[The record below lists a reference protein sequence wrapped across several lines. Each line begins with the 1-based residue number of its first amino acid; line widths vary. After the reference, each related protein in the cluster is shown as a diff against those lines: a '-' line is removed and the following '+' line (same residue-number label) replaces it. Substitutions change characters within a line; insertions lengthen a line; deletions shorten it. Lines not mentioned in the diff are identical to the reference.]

1 MPDLIAASTWVVL
14 TCVVLSVSMF
24 SPLPFASKRLSWL
37 VCSILQYVA
46 LQDGPYHA
54 TLSTTSSMALRARAL
69 NGFAS
74 MYLVRGNQSPNSP
87 WDRPRRTQPPIG
99 NGGTNMGSVSQPV
112 SYASFYTW
120 QYRDWVT
127 RGYQRLGHPR
137 PNIAR
142 PVFASGSPDLMYA
155 GLSSSSASSNSD
167 GG

>member
-1 MPDLIAASTWVVL
+1 
-14 TCVVLSVSMF
+14 MF
-24 SPLPFASKRLSWL
+24 SPLPFASKRLLWL

-54 TLSTTSSMALRARAL
+54 TLSSDIVNGPASTSVEWIRVYVPGPWQPVAESTLGPAPDDTTTYREWRKFYQFDVYWPSHS
-69 NGFAS
+69 
-74 MYLVRGNQSPNSP
+74 
-87 WDRPRRTQPPIG
+87 T
-99 NGGTNMGSVSQPV
+99 GGTNMGSVSQPV

-142 PVFASGSPDLMYA
+142 PAFASGSPDLMYA